1 MKRFVYCLMA
11 ACSILQF
18 VGCEKADNEP
28 NVLVETN
35 PTPVFFI
42 VKDTEGNNLLD
53 ADYDGNILNNDIT
66 ITVNNGATYS
76 ITTTE
81 SAPNSSTSAGLYL
94 GNVKVENIDTPC
106 LEYWFIHHTDGDKRQ
121 HFRIDWGDGTSDI
134 VEVSYYFTTH
144 NQGKDIVSHK
154 TVWVNGELNNEDSFI
169 ATIVKADKWATETDE
184 ISELVNGCK
193 DFDAETLLVGLEGKW
208 MLDSLLIYDDE
219 WAKITTPLLVMGEDY
234 VDGRAYSYFT
244 FAADGTG
251 YRYVNYPEPDMEPET
266 LEFNW
271 TYDTESRKLKL
282 TGDYKNEWSVTG
294 YSNDYI
300 VLDQISREGWNY
312 RTILK
317 RQAEGDVPTVISYM
331 EYTLSGTQCEW
342 QLPLL
347 NNNAI
352 IVDSDEDLTKYIT
365 SENGDSYPYVDF
377 TKYTMIIANGG
388 TPQGI
393 SDVIIDSFQQITEAE
408 YNLNIRVLMTMTDA
422 PELWVKAL
430 LVDKWD
436 RPSTVNLN
444 VEIIGQ

>member
-1 MKRFVYCLMA
+1 MLF
-11 ACSILQF
+11 I
-18 VGCEKADNEP
+18 GCETNH
-28 NVLVETN
+28 NVE
-35 PTPVFFI
+35 F
-42 VKDTEGNNLLD
+42 ENNLIRLSD
-53 ADYDGNILNNDIT
+53 EHTSSRFHNGDNINFYYHCEFDTKVDFAIKAEDDTTVLMQKVANLKPGEGYITFKIDTDGYEGKAFIYITYNGIKRANKKQSNGVSTAIWEIT
-66 ITVNNGATYS
+66 ITNEGSWYYH
-76 ITTTE
+76 TE
-81 SAPNSSTSAGLYL
+81 AINEL
-94 GNVKVENIDTPC
+94 
-106 LEYWFIHHTDGDKRQ
+106 LE
-121 HFRIDWGDGTSDI
+121 
-134 VEVSYYFTTH
+134 
-144 NQGKDIVSHK
+144 
-154 TVWVNGELNNEDSFI
+154 
-169 ATIVKADKWATETDE
+169 
-184 ISELVNGCK
+184 GCK
-193 DFDAETLLVGLEGKW
+193 DFDAETLLAGIEGKW
-208 MLDSLLIYDDE
+208 MPDSLLIYDDE
-219 WAKITTPLLVMGEDY
+219 WVNITTPLLVMGEDY
-234 VDGRAYSYFT
+234 VDGRAYSYYT
-244 FAADGTG
+244 FATDGTG
-251 YRYVNYPEPDMEPET
+251 SRYVNYPGPDMEPET
-266 LEFNW
+266 LEFSW
-271 TYDTESRKLKL
+271 TYNAESGKL
-282 TGDYKNEWSVTG
+282 TLSGDYNNEWSVTG
-294 YSNDYI
+294 YSNNYI

-317 RQAEGDVPTVISYM
+317 RQAEVDVPTVISYM

-365 SENGDSYPYVDF
+365 SENGDSYPHVDF